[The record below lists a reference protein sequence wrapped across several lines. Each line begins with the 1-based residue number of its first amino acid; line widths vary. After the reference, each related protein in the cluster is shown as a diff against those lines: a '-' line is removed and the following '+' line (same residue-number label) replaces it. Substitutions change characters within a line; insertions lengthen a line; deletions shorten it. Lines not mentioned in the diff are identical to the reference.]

1 MVFGTPQ
8 LERRPILEHGTSRT
22 GRWLRERRARLAL
35 AVAAVEAVLVVFGVI
50 PRLAALVIAAGLIA
64 IYFAVGRKL
73 PSYTARQA
81 SWVAAASQAFVA
93 LIPVLLIVLGTIALI
108 VVGLIAVVALVILF
122 GDRR

>member
-1 MVFGTPQ
+1 MVFGTPE
-8 LERRPILEHGTSRT
+8 LERRPILEHGTTRT
-22 GRWLRERRARLAL
+22 GRWLRDRRARIAV
-35 AVAAVEAVLVVFGVI
+35 AVAAVEAVLIVFGAI
-50 PRLAALVIAAGLIA
+50 PKLAALVVAAGLIG

-93 LIPVLLIVLGTIALI
+93 LIPVLLIVLGTIAL
-108 VVGLIAVVALVILF
+108 VAVGLIAVVALVILF